1 MTLPMNRHGA
11 CTVGLV
17 GLVLGTLGAAG
28 CDKDKFTGPEA
39 EVKKTDIKVDLPPVP
54 AFDLPAASGD
64 NHSVKELR
72 VKGKKLL
79 DSTVTVKGV
88 VTWAYDCSTAVRSPG
103 MSDKD
108 LAKKIEDD
116 PSVCE
121 RPKFYIGDAADTP
134 AEKSLWVVDVPRPY
148 NKLEIERLPKD
159 ELKNPPPDRCD
170 DKKDPKKPQCPVYK
184 VGDVVTIT
192 GDFKQASTHSE
203 KNSDGLI
210 VYKMMKNETENWES
224 PPPSAGSGA
233 APAAPAPGAKPSPED
248 LTKPKHG

>member
-1 MTLPMNRHGA
+1 MTLAMNRHGA
-11 CTVGLV
+11 LLLV
-17 GLVLGTLGAAG
+17 GVSLLFG
-28 CDKDKFTGPEA
+28 CEKDKFTGPEA
-39 EVKKTDIKVDLPPVP
+39 EVKKTDIKVDLPTVPDFSLPV
-54 AFDLPAASGD
+54 STGD
-64 NHSVKELR
+64 QHSVKELR

-88 VTWAYDCSTAVRSPG
+88 VTWAYDCPTAVRAPG

-108 LAKKIEDD
+108 LMKKIDDD

-148 NKLEIERLPKD
+148 YKVEIERLPKD

-170 DKKDPKKPQCPVYK
+170 DKKDPKHPQCPIYK

-192 GDFKQASTHSE
+192 GDFKQSSTHSE
-203 KNSDGLI
+203 RNSDGLL
-210 VYKMMKNETENWES
+210 VYKSMHNETENWDS
-224 PPPSAGSGA
+224 PVGSGSA
-233 APAAPAPGAKPSPED
+233 PGAPAGPAPGEKLAPDK
-248 LTKPKHG
+248 LVAPKH